1 MWHQVYHLEPSFAI
15 AGQYMN
21 SDNEMGIYNHILSW
35 CTRGNDECSTDNS
48 EGIATY
54 LSSKGFLNLKPK
66 DRIAAVIRRGLRL
79 QHGKRTGG
87 LLFKELYRN

>member
-1 MWHQVYHLEPSFAI
+1 
-15 AGQYMN
+15 MN
-21 SDNEMGIYNHILSW
+21 TDNEMGVYNHILSW
-35 CTRGNDECSTDNS
+35 CAHGNEECSADNS

-87 LLFKELYRN
+87 VLFKELYQN